1 MISMSKAWD
10 KEKIWIPDRIQ
21 TYDLPNPRRAL
32 LSYGELMES
41 KAMY

>member
-21 TYDLPNPRRAL
+21 TDVDVTEMKD
-32 LSYGELMES
+32 G
-41 KAMY
+41 KC